1 MATGRLIANTCQW
14 AMTMYA
20 ATADVAILSPPIILT
35 LGTII
40 FIVGNLDIMI
50 EICLHER
57 DK

>member
-1 MATGRLIANTCQW
+1 MAKVRLIANICQW

-40 FIVGNLDIMI
+40 FMVGNLDIMI
-50 EICLHER
+50 EICLCEG
-57 DK
+57 